1 VTVSEVSIQ
10 EVTVSSSPR
19 RRRPG
24 YVLLPLIPLALLTL
38 ATLACDLLPKR
49 SVGERLWRQR
59 CAECHGFDGS
69 GNTPRY
75 MGNFKADLLDDSWE
89 HGGEP
94 GAWEVVIRR
103 GVFGVMPANPDL
115 TREQTLA
122 LVEYLRQ
129 LRGEARPTRSGG

>member
-1 VTVSEVSIQ
+1 
-10 EVTVSSSPR
+10 VSSPNR

-24 YVLLPLIPLALLTL
+24 NVLLPLTPLALLAL

-49 SVGERLWRQR
+49 SVGETLWRRR
-59 CAECHGFDGS
+59 CAECHGLDGA

-75 MGNFKADLLDDSWE
+75 MGNHKADLLDDNWE

-94 GAWEVVIRR
+94 QAWEVVIRQ
-103 GVFGVMPANPDL
+103 GVFGSMPANPDL
-115 TREQTLA
+115 SREETRA

-129 LRGEARPTRSGG
+129 LRGEARPTRSRG